1 MPRPRP
7 PLKPIVNFAKK
18 LLPVIC
24 PNPNVSLT
32 LPPKITFSCR

>member
-7 PLKPIVNFAKK
+7 PLKPIINVGKK
-18 LLPVIC
+18 LLPIIC